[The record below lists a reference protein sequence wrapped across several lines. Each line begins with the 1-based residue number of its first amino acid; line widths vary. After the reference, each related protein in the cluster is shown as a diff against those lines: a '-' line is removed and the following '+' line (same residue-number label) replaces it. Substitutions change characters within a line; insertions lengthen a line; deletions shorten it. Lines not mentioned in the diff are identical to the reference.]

1 MKEYKLP
8 NGEFQRRWQKVQERM
23 HQAELDVLLVHSN
36 EADFANVRYLSDYWP
51 IFESAGVLIPTEGEA
66 ALLIGPES
74 ETFARDRS
82 RIKKIYKM
90 IEYRESAEPDYPTIK
105 VDTFEGIFR
114 KMFGN
119 KKIRKVGLEGYQIFP
134 LPIYESLKK
143 ALPSAEIV
151 KSNLVSDLRIIKS
164 PAELAMLQE
173 SFRISEIALENTI
186 KQINPDMTE
195 LEVVGI
201 IEKELYTN
209 GAEYEAHPQYVLA
222 GKNSTH
228 AIGRPGYQKLG
239 KGRLV
244 QLNIGGR
251 IAGYSGSVG
260 RPLCFGK
267 MPKRMRQLVQAGL
280 DLHQKTMEWMKP
292 GIIAKEIAEK
302 FFRYAQ
308 KIGVAKNLLYGPC
321 HGLGLIEVER
331 PWMESHS
338 DYPLQENMT
347 FQVDTFLY
355 TQEFGLRWE
364 DGVSVTKDGIQS
376 FSNKLQEIIEL

>member
-51 IFESAGVLIPTEGEA
+51 IFESAGVLIPAEGEA